1 MDGVTLADLS
11 STWRD
16 RAKDLELY
24 APAAAQAF
32 TKAADELE
40 TTLAIGADEIVNIGR
55 AAAVSGYSTD
65 HLRHLI
71 RTGVIPNRGRRGSP
85 RVRVGDLPKKPG
97 APLPASRGSLHV
109 LRASPRQAARAV
121 ARRT

>member
-1 MDGVTLADLS
+1 MTAIADLP
-11 STWRD
+11 TAWRS
-16 RAKDLELY
+16 RAKELEPF

-40 TTLAIGADEIVNIGR
+40 STLTSGADEVVTIGR
-55 AAAVSGYSTD
+55 GAALSGYSSD

-71 RTGVIPNRGRRGSP
+71 RTGVIPNRGRHGSP

-97 APLPASRGSLHV
+97 APLPGAPRRLQV
-109 LRASPRQAARAV
+109 VRASPRQAARDV
-121 ARRT
+121 ARQP